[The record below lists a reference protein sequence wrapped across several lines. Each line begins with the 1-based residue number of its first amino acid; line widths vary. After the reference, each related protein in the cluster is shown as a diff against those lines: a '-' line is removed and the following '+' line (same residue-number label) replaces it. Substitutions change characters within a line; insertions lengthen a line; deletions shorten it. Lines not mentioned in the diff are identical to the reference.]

1 MPLLSN
7 VGDRESLRLSP
18 VPEAYYENPDPGF
31 LDTFGASYDYVRD
44 NERSTSFAYNNQMY
58 YQRVDELK
66 KIKNKG
72 SVNLEGYTDE
82 YGNFNYNLFAEDTGL
97 IKTDRE
103 LFDER
108 RELIASR
115 NEYNQDV
122 IDRGSGF
129 GMVTGMMVGYMGD
142 PVNLATMGFTG
153 PGLTAS
159 GLTTLARVG
168 LGARNAAGIGAVT
181 EAAIQPL
188 VYAHKQTIG
197 SPYEVEDALTAIGTV
212 AITAGILG
220 GGVEGLAGY
229 LSKTADASSAALAN
243 SSPFPRAGYT
253 FNPELSRPI
262 DGVMPTANNIQ
273 AFKAQLIAEQR
284 AKLIGLAGEKLS
296 RGQVKALRT
305 DLNQLEF
312 DLKKADKPPVN
323 VVAKKGE
330 SARVAKKRVQQEEK
344 ARIQTKI
351 DRVKEE
357 LARTDV
363 AAKAEASLSRL
374 DQGIL
379 PEAAQKQLDDFILQ
393 PITPEREAVFALE
406 RTAQQLRLQ
415 KGFRAAELALQ
426 SYAKYSGKLL
436 NSLDEAKDSAIKALD
451 NEIANTNPDDIAKLK
466 DLQDVRDRFAANPL
480 MSQKDIDKAF
490 RDIFKENID
499 RDIAILRQNDDY
511 RELANKA
518 TYSPED
524 FVKPKKP
531 PAPAAKVTPMQKQAL
546 DDAGET
552 GNYNQEIVDYNRLD
566 EKVLFEQ
573 GADPDSPPVRVSAED
588 VIKEI
593 DDELEGL
600 ESIMRCSLG

>member
-66 KIKNKG
+66 EIKNKG

-153 PGLTAS
+153 PGLAAS

-284 AKLIGLAGEKLS
+284 AKLIGPAGEKLS

-305 DLNQLEF
+305 DHNQLEF

-466 DLQDVRDRFAANPL
+466 DLQDVRDRFAADPL

-573 GADPDSPPVRVSAED
+573 GADPDSLPMRVSAED

>member
-129 GMVTGMMVGYMGD
+129 GMVAGMMVGYVGD

-153 PGLTAS
+153 PGLAAS

-284 AKLIGLAGEKLS
+284 AKLIGPAGEKLS

-323 VVAKKGE
+323 VVAKKDE

-379 PEAAQKQLDDFILQ
+379 SEAAQKQLDDFILQ

-466 DLQDVRDRFAANPL
+466 DLQDVRDRFAADPL

-552 GNYNQEIVDYNRLD
+552 GNYNQEIIDYNRLD

-573 GADPDSPPVRVSAED
+573 GADPDSLPVRVSAED

>member
-153 PGLTAS
+153 PGLAAS

-284 AKLIGLAGEKLS
+284 AKLIGPAGEKLN

-466 DLQDVRDRFAANPL
+466 DLQDVRDRFAADPL

-573 GADPDSPPVRVSAED
+573 GADPDSLPMRVSAED

>member
-31 LDTFGASYDYVRD
+31 LDTFGASIDYVRD

-66 KIKNKG
+66 EIKNKG

-129 GMVTGMMVGYMGD
+129 GMVAGMMVGYMGD

-197 SPYEVEDALTAIGTV
+197 SPYEVEDALKAIGTV

-284 AKLIGLAGEKLS
+284 VKLIGPAGEKLS

-466 DLQDVRDRFAANPL
+466 DLQDVRDRFAADPL

-573 GADPDSPPVRVSAED
+573 GADPDSLPVRVSAED

>member
-129 GMVTGMMVGYMGD
+129 GMVAGMMVGYMGD

-284 AKLIGLAGEKLS
+284 AKLIGPAGEKLS

-466 DLQDVRDRFAANPL
+466 DLQDVRDRFAADPL

-573 GADPDSPPVRVSAED
+573 GADPDSLPVRVSAED

>member
-66 KIKNKG
+66 EIKNKG

-153 PGLTAS
+153 PGLAAS

-284 AKLIGLAGEKLS
+284 AKLIGPAGEKLS

-466 DLQDVRDRFAANPL
+466 DLQDVRDRFAADPL

>member
-31 LDTFGASYDYVRD
+31 LDTFEAQYDYIRE

-66 KIKNKG
+66 EIKKKG

-82 YGNFNYNLFAEDTGL
+82 YGNFDYNQFAENTGL

-108 RELIASR
+108 RELISSR

-129 GMVTGMMVGYMGD
+129 GMVAGMMVSYMGD
-142 PVNLATMGFTG
+142 PVNLATMGFAG
-153 PGLTAS
+153 PGLAAK
-159 GLTTLARVG
+159 GLSTLSRVG

-188 VYAHKQTIG
+188 VYSHKQTIG
-197 SPYEVEDALTAIGTV
+197 SPYEKEDAFKAIATV

-220 GGVEGLAGY
+220 GGVEGIAGY

-273 AFKAQLIAEQR
+273 AFKARLISEEKS
-284 AKLIGLAGEKLS
+284 KLVGTAGEKLS
-296 RGQVKALRT
+296 KGQVKNLRGE
-305 DLNQLEF
+305 LKNLEF
-312 DLKKADKPPVN
+312 DLKQADKPPVN
-323 VVAKKGE
+323 IVARKGE
-330 SARVAKKRVQQEEK
+330 SVRVAKQRVVREEK
-344 ARIQTKI
+344 SRIQDKI
-351 DRVKEE
+351 NRIKAE
-357 LARTDV
+357 LERTDV
-363 AAKAEASLSRL
+363 AAKAEADISRL
-374 DQGIL
+374 NEGIL

-426 SYAKYSGKLL
+426 SYAKYSGKLIS
-436 NSLDEAKDSAIKALD
+436 SLEEAKDAAVKALD
-451 NEIANTNPDDIAKLK
+451 NEISNTNPDDVAKLK
-466 DLQDVRDRFAANPL
+466 DLQDVRERFASNPL
-480 MSQKDIDKAF
+480 MDQKDIDKAF

-499 RDIAILRQNDDY
+499 RDIAILRKNEDY
-511 RELANKA
+511 RDRANKA

-546 DDAGET
+546 DDSGEI

-566 EKVLFEQ
+566 EKVLFVQ
-573 GADPDSPPVRVSAED
+573 GADPDSLPVRVNAED